1 MSRQASI
8 KCLYFH
14 EGEVV
19 TMNTITT
26 KVVKRFKMLEN
37 GHICSPKGY
46 SAGGMHCG
54 IKRKRKDLGW
64 ILSEV
69 PATAAAVYTTNQ
81 FQAAPLI
88 VTKESIAVEG
98 EIQGIIVNSGN
109 ANSFTGSEGM
119 EKAYQM
125 RRMFAEQLKIPVHFC
140 GICSTGVIGEQLDIT
155 KIHQGIEKMSGYTSD
170 NPVDDFEKAIL
181 TTDTFQKRVGLEMEI
196 DGKQI
201 RIGGAAK
208 GSGMIHPN
216 MATMLGFITTDA
228 CVEKEA
234 LQLALKR
241 AVDES
246 FNMITVDGDSST
258 NDTVLLLANGLAG
271 NHELAQD
278 HPSWDQFMEGLKEIC
293 RLLAMQIARDGE
305 GATKLVEVVVN
316 GARTKEEACVMGK
329 TIVGSSLVKAAIFG
343 ADANWGRIVNAIG
356 YSGVNISPASIKI
369 AIGPYVVVEE
379 GLPSLFSEEGASD
392 YLRNNEIIQIFVEIS
407 GGNERATAWGCDLS
421 YDYVKINA
429 SYRT

>member
-1 MSRQASI
+1 MRKQASI
-8 KCLYFH
+8 KCLYIH
-14 EGEVV
+14 DGEVIM
-19 TMNTITT
+19 MNTVT
-26 KVVKRFKMLEN
+26 KETKRYKMLEN

-54 IKRKRKDLGW
+54 IKRKRNDLGW
-64 ILSEV
+64 VLSEV
-69 PATAAAVYTTNQ
+69 PANVAAVYTTNQ

-98 EIQGIIVNSGN
+98 KIQGIIVNSGN

-125 RRMFAEQLKIPVHFC
+125 RRMFAEQFKIPIHFT

-155 KIHQGIEKMSGYTSD
+155 KIQQGIEKMNRYASD

-181 TTDTFQKRVGLEMEI
+181 TTDTFQKRVALEMEI

-201 RIGGAAK
+201 HLGGAAK

-228 CVEKEA
+228 SVEKEA
-234 LQLALKR
+234 LQLALKS

-258 NDTVLLLANGLAG
+258 NDTVLLLANGMAG
-271 NHELAQD
+271 NHELKPD
-278 HPSWDQFMEGLKEIC
+278 HPSWNQFTEGLKEIC

-316 GARTKEEACVMGK
+316 GALTKEEACVIGK

-356 YSGVNISPASIKI
+356 YSGVKTSPASLTIS
-369 AIGPYVVVEE
+369 IGPYVVMEN
-379 GLPSLFSEEGASD
+379 GLSSFFSEEEAAS
-392 YLRNNEIIQIFVEIS
+392 YLKDNELIQIYVKMTEGS
-407 GGNERATAWGCDLS
+407 EGATAWGCDLS